1 MRSFLVLVH
10 RWLGL
15 SIAAFLFIA
24 GLTGAVIAWEH
35 ELDVWLNPDFFGANS
50 DAEPLPALELARRV
64 EQSDARVGVGYVP
77 LAIERG
83 RALIVRVYPRVD
95 PVTGRPFV
103 LDFDQVAID
112 PGSGVVQGKRLWG
125 RASLS
130 RLQLV
135 PFLYRL
141 HFTLHLPTA
150 NRVDL
155 GTLLMGSVAL
165 IWALDGIVALWI
177 SFPSRK
183 TWRKSFQF
191 RFGAGGHKLNF
202 DLHRSGGVWL
212 WPLLITLAVT
222 GVSMN
227 LRSQVVEPVVSF
239 FSPLTPS
246 PLDADRRGAPREPRI
261 SREVA
266 IERARAVAPLRGI
279 ALPPGGIFYAPTAGV
294 FGVGFFEAGGDEH
307 GSAGLG
313 SPFLFI
319 DGADGSALGAEIPG
333 RGSAGDRFMQ
343 VQFPLHSGR
352 ILGTPGRVLMSVL
365 GLAVAI
371 LSVTG
376 VLIWARKRRARRR
389 VAARA
394 NPSVAQ
400 LELAERNGREHADQ
414 LVSDP
419 QD

>member
-1 MRSFLVLVH
+1 MRSLFVIVH

-15 SIAAFLFIA
+15 GLAAFLFIA

-35 ELDVWLNPDFFGANS
+35 ELDVWLNPGFFVASSN
-50 DAEPLPALELARRV
+50 AEPLPALELARRV
-64 EQSDARVGVGYVP
+64 EASDARVGVGYVP

-83 RALIVRVYPRVD
+83 RALIVRVYPRLD
-95 PVTGRPFV
+95 PAAGRPFA
-103 LDFDQVAID
+103 LDFDQVAVD
-112 PGSGVVQGKRLWG
+112 PGSGLIQGKRLWG

-130 RLQLV
+130 RLHLV

-150 NRVDL
+150 KGVDL

-191 RFGAGGHKLNF
+191 RLRTGGPKLNF

-227 LRSQVVEPVVSF
+227 LRGQLVEPVISL
-239 FSPLTPS
+239 FSQLTPT
-246 PLDADRRGAPREPRI
+246 PLDAGKRGAPREPRI

-266 IERARAVAPLRGI
+266 MERARAAAPLRDI
-279 ALPPGGIFYAPTAGV
+279 EQPPGGIFYAPTAGV
-294 FGVGFFEAGGDEH
+294 YGVGFYEPGGDEH

-313 SPFLFI
+313 SPFIYI
-319 DGADGSALGAEIPG
+319 DGADGTALGAELPG
-333 RGSAGDRFMQ
+333 HGSAGDLFLQ

-352 ILGTPGRVLMSVL
+352 ILGTPGRALMSVL
-365 GLAVAI
+365 GLAVAM

-376 VLIWARKRRARRR
+376 VVIWARKRRARRR
-389 VAARA
+389 TAVLRAADGRRA
-394 NPSVAQ
+394 AS
-400 LELAERNGREHADQ
+400 GIG
-414 LVSDP
+414 
-419 QD
+419 

>member
-1 MRSFLVLVH
+1 MRSPFVVVH

-15 SIAAFLFIA
+15 GLAAFLFIA

-35 ELDVWLNPDFFGANS
+35 ELDVWLNPEFFLARS
-50 DAEPLPALELARRV
+50 SAEPLSALALARRV
-64 EQSDARVGVGYVP
+64 EQADPRVGVGYVP
-77 LAIERG
+77 LAIEPG

-95 PVTGRPFV
+95 PATGRPFA

-112 PGSGVVQGKRLWG
+112 PGSGLVQGKRLWG
-125 RASLS
+125 RASLT
-130 RLQLV
+130 RLHLV

-150 NRVDL
+150 NGVDL
-155 GTLLMGSVAL
+155 GTVLMGTVAL
-165 IWALDGIVALWI
+165 IWALDGIVALCI

-191 RFGAGGHKLNF
+191 RLRAGGHKLNF

-227 LRSQVVEPVVSF
+227 LRGQVVEPVVSL
-239 FSPLTPS
+239 FSQLTPT
-246 PLDADRRGAPREPRI
+246 PLDAGKRGAPREPRI

-266 IERARAVAPLRGI
+266 IEGARAAAPPRDI
-279 ALPPGGIFYAPTAGV
+279 ELPPGGIFYAPTAGV
-294 FGVGFFEAGGDEH
+294 YGVGFYEPGGDEH

-313 SPFLFI
+313 SPWI
-319 DGADGSALGAEIPG
+319 YVDGADGSALGAEIPG
-333 RGSAGDRFMQ
+333 RGSAGDLFLQ
-343 VQFPLHSGR
+343 AQFPLHSGR
-352 ILGTPGRVLMSVL
+352 ILGTLGRVLMSVL
-365 GLAVAI
+365 GLAVAM

-376 VLIWARKRRARRR
+376 VVIWARKRRARRQTAMLR
-389 VAARA
+389 AADGRGAAR
-394 NPSVAQ
+394 SI
-400 LELAERNGREHADQ
+400 G
-414 LVSDP
+414 
-419 QD
+419 

>member
-1 MRSFLVLVH
+1 MRSLFVVVH

-15 SIAAFLFIA
+15 ALAAFLFIS

-35 ELDVWLNPDFFGANS
+35 ELDVWLNPEFFLARS
-50 DAEPLPALELARRV
+50 SAEPLSALALASRI
-64 EQSDARVGVGYVP
+64 EQAEPRAGVGYVP

-95 PVTGRPFV
+95 PATGRPFV

-125 RASLS
+125 RASLR

-150 NRVDL
+150 NGVDL
-155 GTLLMGSVAL
+155 GMVLMGSVAL
-165 IWALDGIVALWI
+165 IWALDTIVALCI

-183 TWRKSFQF
+183 AWRKSFQF
-191 RFGAGGHKLNF
+191 RFGAAGHKLNF

-227 LRSQVVEPVVSF
+227 LRSQLVEPVVSF
-239 FSPLTPS
+239 FSPLTPT
-246 PLDADRRGAPREPRI
+246 PLDAHRRGAPREPRI

-266 IERARAVAPLRGI
+266 IERARAAAALRAI

-294 FGVGFFEAGGDEH
+294 FGVGFYEVGGDEH

-313 SPFLFI
+313 SPFIYI

-333 RGSAGDRFMQ
+333 RGSAGDLFLQ
-343 VQFPLHSGR
+343 LQFPLHSGR
-352 ILGTPGRVLMSVL
+352 VLGTAGRVLMSVL
-365 GLAVAI
+365 GLAVAM

-376 VLIWARKRRARRR
+376 VVIWARRRRARRR
-389 VAARA
+389 TAVLRVADGQGAAR
-394 NPSVAQ
+394 SI
-400 LELAERNGREHADQ
+400 G
-414 LVSDP
+414 
-419 QD
+419 